1 VPHAVESGCYDPA
14 LRDTACAAG
23 CDPEFVD
30 ALLDGVRLYC
40 RNRHGTENVAGT
52 YLRFLIERSAA
63 RTRGAAEDRAHYADA
78 PGGTPEAALLGALR
92 AADDPASLYE
102 AHCHGLVTMAR
113 SDCAP
118 GGCVVRV
125 RLAGV
130 QVSEAE
136 DLELV
141 WHPVF
146 RRMAAWIADWR
157 TGTSALST
165 VAIRPPV
172 LPRTAQPRWRAA
184 GETAIRAAEARRGLE
199 PAGLLWE

>member
-40 RNRHGTENVAGT
+40 RNRHGTENVART
-52 YLRFLIERSAA
+52 YLLFLIERSAVRA
-63 RTRGAAEDRAHYADA
+63 SGVAGMHTGGATASGVPD
-78 PGGTPEAALLGALR
+78 PALLGALR
-92 AADDPASLYE
+92 AAEDAASLYE
-102 AHCHGLVTMAR
+102 AHRHGLVTVAR
-113 SDCAP
+113 SDCAA
-118 GGCVVRV
+118 GGRVVRV
-125 RLAGV
+125 RFDGV

-157 TGTSALST
+157 TGTPALST

-184 GETAIRAAEARRGLE
+184 GETAIRTAEARRGLE